1 MNEFT
6 DEYIMSVFCETFD
19 VQMFDLLTKK
29 YSGRALG
36 VARQYLF
43 DKSAAED
50 AVQETFLKV
59 IRYRN
64 RFDNKQ
70 LFAPWFFRMLRNVCI
85 DMLRK
90 NKVQDEYIA
99 GQQLNEPEFETES
112 DFESSYISKTLLDKL
127 PLKER
132 EVLVLRIIQ
141 DMPIPDIAVTLK
153 CSVEAVKKR
162 SQRGLKK
169 LRIFYNKLPIE
180 RESVSF

>member
-1 MNEFT
+1 
-6 DEYIMSVFCETFD
+6 MSVFCETFD

-29 YSGRALG
+29 YSARALG

-59 IRYRN
+59 IRFRN
-64 RFDNKQ
+64 RYNHKQ
-70 LFAPWFFRMLRNVCI
+70 PFAPWFFRMLRNVCI

-90 NKVQDEYIA
+90 NKVHDEYIA
-99 GQQLNEPEFETES
+99 GQHQDEPEFEPEF
-112 DFESSYISKTLLDKL
+112 DFESSHASKTLLDRL
-127 PLKER
+127 PMKER

-141 DMPIPDIAVTLK
+141 DMPIPDIAATLN

-169 LRIFYNKLPIE
+169 LRTFYNRLPVK
-180 RESVSF
+180 RESISF